1 VGFTVPA
8 VVAALGS
15 RVLFPPAARRDHND
29 QGRRM
34 NELMTV
40 PPVQIGAW
48 LACLAFTV
56 MLANGLVKLWAS
68 VRGKPA
74 PGEISERLTKLE
86 TISDLHAKRLK
97 DLEKN
102 DKELRELFIAENTKI
117 YNRVNQIAETLYTL
131 VGKVEAVLKNGGE
144 S

>member
-1 VGFTVPA
+1 
-8 VVAALGS
+8 
-15 RVLFPPAARRDHND
+15 
-29 QGRRM
+29 M

-74 PGEISERLTKLE
+74 PGEISERLTKAESALDE
-86 TISDLHAKRLK
+86 HTRRIKA
-97 DLEKN
+97 LEKN
-102 DKELRELFIAENTKI
+102 DKDLRELILAENGKI
-117 YNRVNQIAETLYTL
+117 YDRLNDVAEALHSL
-131 VGKVEAVLKNGGE
+131 RGKVDVLLAKG
-144 S
+144 SQT

>member
-1 VGFTVPA
+1 
-8 VVAALGS
+8 
-15 RVLFPPAARRDHND
+15 
-29 QGRRM
+29 M

-74 PGEISERLTKLE
+74 PGELSERITKTEAVLDE
-86 TISDLHAKRLK
+86 HTRRIKA
-97 DLEKN
+97 LEKN
-102 DKELRELFIAENTKI
+102 DKDLRELILGENEKIYDRLKEIAEDLYSLKGKLDML
-117 YNRVNQIAETLYTL
+117 IAKGPLT
-131 VGKVEAVLKNGGE
+131 
-144 S
+144 

>member
-1 VGFTVPA
+1 MNDL
-8 VVAALGS
+8 VA
-15 RVLFPPAARRDHND
+15 
-29 QGRRM
+29 Q
-34 NELMTV
+34 

-56 MLANGLVKLWAS
+56 MLAYQLIKLWSAL
-68 VRGKPA
+68 RGKPA
-74 PGEISERLTKLE
+74 PGELSERITKLE

-102 DKELRELFIAENTKI
+102 DKELRELVISENAKI

-131 VGKVEAVLKNGGE
+131 VGKVEAVLKSGGE

>member
-1 VGFTVPA
+1 M
-8 VVAALGS
+8 
-15 RVLFPPAARRDHND
+15 ND
-29 QGRRM
+29 LLQ
-34 NELMTV
+34 N

-68 VRGKPA
+68 VRGRPA
-74 PGEISERLTKLE
+74 PGELSERITKLE

-117 YNRVNQIAETLYTL
+117 YNRVNEIAEVLYTL
-131 VGKVEAVLKNGGE
+131 VGKVDALTSKGAPA
-144 S
+144 

>member
-1 VGFTVPA
+1 MNDL
-8 VVAALGS
+8 VA
-15 RVLFPPAARRDHND
+15 
-29 QGRRM
+29 Q
-34 NELMTV
+34 

-48 LACLAFTV
+48 FACLAFTV
-56 MLANGLVKLWAS
+56 MLAYQLIKLWSAL
-68 VRGKPA
+68 RGKPA
-74 PGEISERLTKLE
+74 PGELSERITKLE

-102 DKELRELFIAENTKI
+102 DKELRELVISENAKI

>member
-1 VGFTVPA
+1 MNDL
-8 VVAALGS
+8 VA
-15 RVLFPPAARRDHND
+15 
-29 QGRRM
+29 Q
-34 NELMTV
+34 

-56 MLANGLVKLWAS
+56 MLAYQLIKLWSAL
-68 VRGKPA
+68 RGKPA
-74 PGEISERLTKLE
+74 PGELSERITKLE

-102 DKELRELFIAENTKI
+102 DKELRELVISENAKI

-131 VGKVEAVLKNGGE
+131 VGKVEAALKNGGAA
-144 S
+144 

>member
-1 VGFTVPA
+1 M
-8 VVAALGS
+8 
-15 RVLFPPAARRDHND
+15 ND
-29 QGRRM
+29 LLQ
-34 NELMTV
+34 N

-56 MLANGLVKLWAS
+56 MLAYQLIKLWSAL
-68 VRGKPA
+68 RGKPA
-74 PGEISERLTKLE
+74 PGELSERITKLE

-102 DKELRELFIAENTKI
+102 DKELRELVISENAKI

-131 VGKVEAVLKNGGE
+131 VGKVEAALKNGGAA
-144 S
+144 

>member
-1 VGFTVPA
+1 
-8 VVAALGS
+8 
-15 RVLFPPAARRDHND
+15 
-29 QGRRM
+29 M

-74 PGEISERLTKLE
+74 PGELSERIVLDE
-86 TISDLHAKRLK
+86 HSRRLK
-97 DLEKN
+97 ALEKN
-102 DKELRELFIAENTKI
+102 DKDLRELILAENEKLYKRINGIAED
-117 YNRVNQIAETLYTL
+117 LYSL
-131 VGKVEAVLKNGGE
+131 LGKVDALLAKGVTA
-144 S
+144 

>member
-1 VGFTVPA
+1 
-8 VVAALGS
+8 
-15 RVLFPPAARRDHND
+15 
-29 QGRRM
+29 M
-34 NELMTV
+34 NELLTV

-74 PGEISERLTKLE
+74 PGELSERITKLE

-102 DKELRELFIAENTKI
+102 DKELRELILAENGKI
-117 YNRVNQIAETLYTL
+117 YDRLNDVAEALHSL
-131 VGKVEAVLKNGGE
+131 RGKVDVLLAKG
-144 S
+144 SQT

>member
-1 VGFTVPA
+1 
-8 VVAALGS
+8 
-15 RVLFPPAARRDHND
+15 
-29 QGRRM
+29 M
-34 NELMTV
+34 NELLAV

-74 PGEISERLTKLE
+74 PGELSERLTKTESVLDE
-86 TISDLHAKRLK
+86 HTRRIKA
-97 DLEKN
+97 LEKN
-102 DKELRELFIAENTKI
+102 DKDLRELILAENGKIYDRLKEIAED
-117 YNRVNQIAETLYTL
+117 LYSLT
-131 VGKVEAVLKNGGE
+131 GKVDVLLKGAA

>member
-1 VGFTVPA
+1 MSEEVRLHRKE
-8 VVAALGS
+8 ALGMDKI
-15 RVLFPPAARRDHND
+15 VEAY
-29 QGRRM
+29 
-34 NELMTV
+34 
-40 PPVQIGAW
+40 I
-48 LACLAFTV
+48 
-56 MLANGLVKLWAS
+56 
-68 VRGKPA
+68 
-74 PGEISERLTKLE
+74 
-86 TISDLHAKRLK
+86 KRLK

>member
-1 VGFTVPA
+1 
-8 VVAALGS
+8 
-15 RVLFPPAARRDHND
+15 
-29 QGRRM
+29 M
-34 NELMTV
+34 NELLTV

-74 PGEISERLTKLE
+74 PGELSERLTKAESALDE
-86 TISDLHAKRLK
+86 HTRRIKA
-97 DLEKN
+97 LEKN
-102 DKELRELFIAENTKI
+102 DKDLRELILAENEKL

>member
-1 VGFTVPA
+1 MNDL
-8 VVAALGS
+8 VA
-15 RVLFPPAARRDHND
+15 
-29 QGRRM
+29 Q
-34 NELMTV
+34 

-56 MLANGLVKLWAS
+56 MLAYQLIKLWSAL
-68 VRGKPA
+68 RGKPA
-74 PGEISERLTKLE
+74 PGELSERITKLE

-102 DKELRELFIAENTKI
+102 DKELRELVISENAKI